1 LPLFR
6 IMDKKIKSKFEL
18 LTAFLVESYS
28 GDYVEYDIENRL
40 PFVG

>member
-1 LPLFR
+1 
-6 IMDKKIKSKFEL
+6 MDKKIKSKFEL